1 MKTFFGCDTAAGRKA
16 GIDMENTEKEPRGFY
31 VEKGSFFAHAAVTL
45 LVLSMAARLLGTL
58 NLWGDMPKL
67 ITQVLL
73 PVGSSLLF
81 IVFILLLG
89 RIALWTTILPVLG
102 GAAFFILSVFGENT
116 AWPYLIAGIVLAF
129 LASFLYTATLFGMLR
144 RKWLLVLVFTLT
156 FAYLVY
162 RAVPLFANTENP
174 ISFIDGMTLLSSL
187 AMVFAML
194 LATLSFRR
202 KKAVK
207 AEPEL
212 PKIKDPVVIPPEN
225 AESAEAPAI
234 AQEAAPE
241 TEVEPFFAAEA
252 EPEQLTDP
260 AAAVESPNTAEEAE
274 ASASEESG
282 QK

>member
-1 MKTFFGCDTAAGRKA
+1 
-16 GIDMENTEKEPRGFY
+16 
-31 VEKGSFFAHAAVTL
+31 
-45 LVLSMAARLLGTL
+45 
-58 NLWGDMPKL
+58 
-67 ITQVLL
+67 
-73 PVGSSLLF
+73 
-81 IVFILLLG
+81 
-89 RIALWTTILPVLG
+89 
-102 GAAFFILSVFGENT
+102 
-116 AWPYLIAGIVLAF
+116 
-129 LASFLYTATLFGMLR
+129 
-144 RKWLLVLVFTLT
+144 
-156 FAYLVY
+156 
-162 RAVPLFANTENP
+162 
-174 ISFIDGMTLLSSL
+174 MTLLSSL

-225 AESAEAPAI
+225 AESAEAPVI